1 MNTSLVAAL
10 LNIVLTV
17 ILIPLFGLYAAAGA
31 TALAFL
37 AMAVF
42 RHYDVKK
49 HVQITYEKGV
59 FVVLGVLYT
68 VILTLYYMDTLWASI
83 VGLVIAVISAYLLNR
98 HELGKMKGLVMVRLA
113 SRIH

>member
-1 MNTSLVAAL
+1 MPKNPKTPRTIS
-10 LNIVLTV
+10 
-17 ILIPLFGLYAAAGA
+17 LIPLFGLYAAAGA

-59 FVVLGVLYT
+59 FVILAVLYA
-68 VILTLYYMDTLWASI
+68 VVLALYYMSNLWASI
-83 VGLVIAVISAYLLNR
+83 AGLVIAVISAYLLNR